1 MRNAFS
7 LIDASDC
14 VLLIIDVQEYF
25 LGKLETEA
33 AQRIC
38 QRIRWLAQVAGW
50 LKIPVIVTAEDMESN
65 DTTVAMIGDVL
76 PDGRRALNKMVFSLT
91 GQPEILAAVQDTK
104 RNTTVLVG
112 LETDVC
118 VQHSALGLVECGY
131 RVAVVVDAT
140 GSPQSGHEIGIRRMA
155 SAGVLLVSCKS
166 LFYEWLPSLD
176 STRRFARESGIIAP
190 ADLYLG

>member
-7 LIDASDC
+7 LIEASDSI
-14 VLLIIDVQEYF
+14 LIIIDAQERF
-25 LGKLETEA
+25 LARLEAQT

-38 QRIRWLAQVAGW
+38 LRIRWLAQLAGW
-50 LKIPVIVTAEDMESN
+50 MKIPVLVTAEDVESN
-65 DTTVAMIGDVL
+65 DTTAAIIRDVL
-76 PDGRRALNKMVFSLT
+76 PHGRRALNKVVFSLT
-91 GQPEILAAVQDTK
+91 GQPDILAAVESAK
-104 RNTTVLVG
+104 RNTAILVG
-112 LETDVC
+112 FETDVC
-118 VQHSALGLVECGY
+118 VQHSALGLVDRGY

-140 GSPQSGHEIGIRRMA
+140 GSPQNGHEIGIRRMA

-176 STRRFARESGIIAP
+176 STRRFERESGIDAP